1 MKEVWNALVSSG
13 LISIFGGA
21 LTWIFCHVI
30 YAIITAKA
38 QHKYD
43 KELEEEKALI
53 KQDCDIRLERYRL
66 EFNQILAEYQI
77 RFGYWYTE
85 KAKAINVF
93 YKEISKVYSLM
104 QIIVSKEQANV
115 CSKEDRE
122 ILYMELAAKRKK
134 YKKKLAY
141 LKLYFDDEEEII
153 IKDFVSKE
161 NKFFIKYLIN
171 KTIDDRDSFVRDGKM
186 IIDDMSSIMTAL
198 RQEFQKILTAQSNV
212 IKYNERERKA

>member
-1 MKEVWNALVSSG
+1 MKEIWEALQTSGFLSVLGGVCVW
-13 LISIFGGA
+13 II
-21 LTWIFCHVI
+21 CHVI
-30 YAIITAKA
+30 YAVITAKT

-43 KELEEEKALI
+43 KELEEKKALI
-53 KQDCDIRLERYRL
+53 QHDCDIRLERYRL

-93 YKEISKVYSLM
+93 YKEISKLYSLM
-104 QIIVSKEQANV
+104 QIILSKEQANV

-122 ILYMELAAKRKK
+122 ILYMELAAKRKE
-134 YKKKLAY
+134 YKKKLEY
-141 LKLYFDDEEEII
+141 LKLYFEEEEEKKIE
-153 IKDFVSKE
+153 DFVSKE

-171 KTIDDRDSFVRDGKM
+171 KTIDDRDSFVKDGKL

-198 RQEFQKILTAQSNV
+198 RQEFLKILTAQSNV